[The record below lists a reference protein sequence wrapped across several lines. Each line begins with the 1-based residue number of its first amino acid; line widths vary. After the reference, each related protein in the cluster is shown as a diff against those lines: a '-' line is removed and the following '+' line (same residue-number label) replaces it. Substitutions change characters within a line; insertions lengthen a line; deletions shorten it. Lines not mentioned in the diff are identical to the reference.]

1 MISQSC
7 DLGLTLVNG
16 RRRAAAPN
24 RDEAERWRTV
34 MALTRKQLDEFE
46 RLLRQQRQQL
56 VADLLE
62 DVARARDESYADVA
76 GSVTDLGD
84 EALADLL
91 SDLDNAEVAR
101 DMRTVRELD
110 AALARIADGSYGSC
124 AECGG
129 DIGLERLRAY
139 PTALR
144 CIRCQEVHEK
154 THAHPGEPRM

>member
-1 MISQSC
+1 
-7 DLGLTLVNG
+7 
-16 RRRAAAPN
+16 
-24 RDEAERWRTV
+24 
-34 MALTRKQLDEFE
+34 MALKRNQLEEFE
-46 RLLRQQRQQL
+46 RLIRQRRQQ
-56 VADLLE
+56 VVTELLE

-110 AALARIADGSYGSC
+110 AALARIADGSYGAC
-124 AECGG
+124 ADCEG

-139 PTALR
+139 PTAMR
-144 CIRCQEVHEK
+144 CIKCQEVYEK
-154 THAHPGEPRM
+154 THAHAGEPRM